1 MTEIHGLI
9 LAGGLA
15 RRMGGGDKA
24 LVEIGG
30 KPLLAHVIARLAPQV
45 AGLLLNANGDAARF
59 ARFGLPIVADDI
71 PGFAGPLA
79 GIVAGLDWLAR
90 ERPNATHAVSI
101 AADTPFIPSDLA
113 ARLDAARVAQN
124 ARLACAASG
133 GWTHPVIGLWPVDI
147 RHDLRRALVDEDLR
161 KIDLFTARYPL
172 ARVEWQASPFDP
184 FFNVN
189 APEDVAEA
197 EKILAGR

>member
-1 MTEIHGLI
+1 MTEIYGLI

-30 KPLLAHVIARLAPQV
+30 RPLLTHVIARLRPQV
-45 AGLLLNANGDAARF
+45 AGLVLNANGDAARF
-59 ARFGLPIVADDI
+59 ASFGLPVVADDI

-90 ERPNATHAVSI
+90 ERPHATHAVSI
-101 AADTPFIPSDLA
+101 AADTPFIPLDLA
-113 ARLDAARVAQN
+113 ARLDAARVEQK

-133 GWTHPVIGLWPVDI
+133 GWTHPVIGLWPIDM

-161 KIDLFTARYPL
+161 KIDLFTARYTIV
-172 ARVEWQASPFDP
+172 RVEWDVLPFDP

-197 EKILAGR
+197 ENILAGL